1 MARTIT
7 VKGIGSASVKPDQIE
22 IHLSL
27 SAKDKQYDKA
37 MELASEQ
44 ISRLYRAVEK
54 AGLEK
59 DNLKTTHF
67 DVTTDYDRVRDKYGN
82 YHEVFNGYE
91 CSHDLKLTFDFNTTT
106 LSNALN
112 AITNSRINPKIKIK
126 FTIKNPSAVSELI
139 LQDATENAR
148 RKAEILCRASGVS
161 LGKLLLIDYNWGE
174 VTFVSPTRYDYDDC
188 MIAAPAGHFSGVE
201 IEPENIKASDTATF
215 VWEIE

>member
-27 SAKDKQYDKA
+27 SDKDKQYDKA

-44 ISRLYRAVEK
+44 ISRLYRVVEK
-54 AGLEK
+54 AGLER

-67 DVTTDYDRVRDKYGN
+67 DVATDYDRVRDKYGN

-126 FTIKNPSAVSELI
+126 FTIKNPSAVNELI

-148 RKAEILCRASGVS
+148 RKAEILCRASGVV

-174 VTFVSPTRYDYDDC
+174 ISFVSSTRYDYDDC
-188 MIAAPAGHFSGVE
+188 MMAAPGCAFSDVE
-201 IEPENIKASDTATF
+201 IVPDDIKASDTASF